1 MSAPSARN
9 RQIKL
14 AVFLLSCLLWQLL
27 CLPVWAGPGI
37 GFLWQVQGEKP
48 LYLLGSIHLA
58 EPGLYP
64 LDPALQR
71 AFEASD
77 VLVVEAD
84 VTGPAE
90 ERAARLFMERGMLP
104 AGESLEQ
111 RLPAKMLERLKSRG
125 VDLGT
130 LGFMRPWALALV
142 LQSNELARL
151 GYDPDLGVDVHFLR
165 LAHTRGMKVEELEGL
180 EAQYDLFAD
189 MDAPEEEAFLA
200 QTLDE
205 LDAVGSLGKEILAAW
220 RMGDAR
226 ALEQVIF
233 SGLGDDP
240 LAKRIHERIFF
251 ERNRTMAAKIE
262 RYLRNGR
269 AAFVIVGAGHVV
281 GEQGLVA
288 LLKQK
293 GHVLTKVESGVP
305 EIITRPSRQAAQ
317 ATRAEQV
324 PAR

>member
-1 MSAPSARN
+1 MLMSTIRHC
-9 RQIKL
+9 RIRL
-14 AVFLLSCLLWQLL
+14 ASLPLVLLVLLLL
-27 CLPVWAGPGI
+27 CPTVFAGPGI

-84 VTGPAE
+84 VTGPAG

-111 RLPAKMLERLKSRG
+111 RLPAKTLERLKSRG

-165 LAHTRGMKVEELEGL
+165 LAHARGMKVEELEGL

-189 MDAPEEEAFLA
+189 MDPPEEEAFLV

-205 LDAVGSLGKEILAAW
+205 LDAVGSIGKEIIGAW
-220 RMGDAR
+220 RSGDAQ
-226 ALEQVIF
+226 ALERVIF
-233 SGLGDDP
+233 SELGDDP
-240 LAKRIHERIFF
+240 LAKRIHERIFL

-262 RYLRNGR
+262 RYLKNGR

-293 GHVLTKVESGVP
+293 GYLLTKVESGGPGNITQPSRKAVP
-305 EIITRPSRQAAQ
+305 ETCAG
-317 ATRAEQV
+317 QV